1 MLCTE
6 IVSDIQDNFCTQHVL
21 SMFCK
26 KKSFWQ
32 RFTCIENEEDNGNI
46 SENDNEEKEEK
57 EEEEIENGE
66 NNENDESKESA
77 SIESADSIAEAA
89 KQERLR
95 AKAEALALR
104 AQKAKEL
111 RLLAQKKSE
120 TIEKSEVETS
130 DKNGDDSQSEN
141 ESPDQLQKGEYSDYL
156 CSTYLSFSSIF
167 SC

>member
-1 MLCTE
+1 MLYTE
-6 IVSDIQDNFCTQHVL
+6 IVSDIQENFCTQHVL
-21 SMFCK
+21 CK

-32 RFTCIENEEDNGNI
+32 RFTCIENKEDNGNI
-46 SENDNEEKEEK
+46 SENDNQENEEK
-57 EEEEIENGE
+57 EEIENGE

-120 TIEKSEVETS
+120 TIEKSEVENS
-130 DKNGDDSQSEN
+130 DKNGDDSQSEDD
-141 ESPDQLQKGEYSDYL
+141 SPNQLQKGEYLGYL
-156 CSTYLSFSSIF
+156 CSIFPKLSLSSMF